1 MSRFTQVV
9 DRLKGPVVPVN
20 VCFAEDDS
28 IDYDA
33 MRRYVDWLC
42 RQGVPVVLL
51 TYGSSEFAALS
62 GDEIRTLTELFA
74 RTVAGR
80 ALFVTSTGY
89 FSIDECRR
97 FLRHA
102 EEAGADAVKVQINPW
117 LGQERE
123 VLVGYF
129 DAIRGAAGIPLLL
142 WGAWPDPYP
151 VAVVRE
157 LAARDEVVGIKNDGD
172 PFYAYYDLLRATAD
186 RNFAVISGGQMRNFM
201 FGHPLGGA
209 AYLCTVAPFRP
220 DLALRF
226 YRLLQAGDTEAA
238 WDMVERYEDRWLPVA
253 VEHGWLE
260 SVKVAMEL
268 HGLVPNARLRRPRP
282 PLRGPARRTVQET
295 VRQVFGDPAA
305 RATGNA
311 GFEPTTSGSG
321 GQRSIQLS

>member
-1 MSRFTQVV
+1 MSRAAGVV

-20 VCFAEDDS
+20 VCFAADDS

-42 RQGVPVVLL
+42 EQRVPVVLL

-62 GDEIRTLTELFA
+62 AEEIWKLTELFA

-80 ALFVTSTGY
+80 SLFVTSTGY
-89 FSIDECRR
+89 WSIDECRR

-102 EEAGADAVKVQINPW
+102 DAAGADAVKVQINPW

-151 VAVVRE
+151 IAAVRE

-186 RNFAVISGGQMRNFM
+186 ERFAVISGGQMRNFM

-209 AYLCTVAPFRP
+209 AWLCTVAPFRP

-226 YRLLQAGDTEAA
+226 YGHLQAGEVEAA
-238 WDMVERYEDRWLPVA
+238 WGMVERYEDRWLPVA

-260 SVKVAMEL
+260 SVKAAMEL
-268 HGLVPNARLRRPRP
+268 HGLVPNARLRRPRRS
-282 PLRGPARRTVQET
+282 LEGAAREAVRAT
-295 VRQVFGDPAA
+295 VRRVFGA
-305 RATGNA
+305 
-311 GFEPTTSGSG
+311 PTTA
-321 GQRSIQLS
+321 

>member
-1 MSRFTQVV
+1 MSRSADVV

-20 VCFAEDDS
+20 ICFADDHS
-28 IDYDA
+28 VDYEA

-42 RQGVPVVLL
+42 EQRVPVILL
-51 TYGSSEFAALS
+51 TYGSSEFSVLS
-62 GDEIRTLTELFA
+62 AEEIWKLTELFA
-74 RTVAGR
+74 RTVDGR

-89 FSIDECRR
+89 WSIGECRE

-102 EEAGADAVKVQINPW
+102 DAVGADAVKVQINPW

-129 DAIRGAAGIPLLL
+129 DAIHGAAGIPVLV

-151 VAVVRE
+151 VATVRE
-157 LAARDEVVGIKNDGD
+157 LAARDVVVGIKNDGD

-186 RNFAVISGGQMRNFM
+186 QSFAVISGGQMRNFM
-201 FGHPLGGA
+201 LGYPLGGA

-226 YRLLQAGDTEAA
+226 YAHLQAGEMDAA
-238 WDMVERYEDRWLPVA
+238 WAMVERYEDRWLPVA

-268 HGLVPNARLRRPRP
+268 HGLVPNARLGRPRP
-282 PLRGPARRTVQET
+282 SLQGAARAAVQQT
-295 VRQVFGDPAA
+295 VRDVFGDPGA
-305 RATGNA
+305 
-311 GFEPTTSGSG
+311 
-321 GQRSIQLS
+321 

>member
-1 MSRFTQVV
+1 MSRAAGVV

-20 VCFAEDDS
+20 VCFAADDS

-42 RQGVPVVLL
+42 EQRVPVVLL

-62 GDEIRTLTELFA
+62 AEEIWKLTELFA

-80 ALFVTSTGY
+80 SLFVTSTGY
-89 FSIDECRR
+89 WSIDECRR

-102 EEAGADAVKVQINPW
+102 DAAGADAVKVQINPW

-151 VAVVRE
+151 IAAVRE

-186 RNFAVISGGQMRNFM
+186 ERFAVISGGQMRNFM

-209 AYLCTVAPFRP
+209 AWLCTVAPFRP

-226 YRLLQAGDTEAA
+226 YGHLQAGEVEAA
-238 WDMVERYEDRWLPVA
+238 WAMVERYEDRWLPVA

-260 SVKVAMEL
+260 SVKAAMEL
-268 HGLVPNARLRRPRP
+268 HGLVPNARLRRPRRS
-282 PLRGPARRTVQET
+282 LEGAAREAVRAT
-295 VRQVFGDPAA
+295 VRRVFGA
-305 RATGNA
+305 
-311 GFEPTTSGSG
+311 PTTA
-321 GQRSIQLS
+321 

>member
-1 MSRFTQVV
+1 MSRAAGVV

-20 VCFAEDDS
+20 VCFAADDS

-42 RQGVPVVLL
+42 EQRVPVVLL

-62 GDEIRTLTELFA
+62 AEEIWKLTELFA

-80 ALFVTSTGY
+80 SLFVTSTGY
-89 FSIDECRR
+89 WSIDECRR

-102 EEAGADAVKVQINPW
+102 DAAGADAVKVQINPW

-151 VAVVRE
+151 IAAVRE

-186 RNFAVISGGQMRNFM
+186 ERFAVISGGQMRNFM

-209 AYLCTVAPFRP
+209 AWLCTVAPFRP

-226 YRLLQAGDTEAA
+226 YGHLQAGEVEAA
-238 WDMVERYEDRWLPVA
+238 WAMVERYEDRWLPVA

-260 SVKVAMEL
+260 SVKAAMEL
-268 HGLVPNARLRRPRP
+268 HGLVPNARLRRPRRS
-282 PLRGPARRTVQET
+282 LEGAAREAVRAT
-295 VRQVFGDPAA
+295 VRRVFGA
-305 RATGNA
+305 
-311 GFEPTTSGSG
+311 PTTT
-321 GQRSIQLS
+321 

>member
-282 PLRGPARRTVQET
+282 PLRGPARRTVQE
-295 VRQVFGDPAA
+295 
-305 RATGNA
+305 
-311 GFEPTTSGSG
+311 
-321 GQRSIQLS
+321 

>member
-1 MSRFTQVV
+1 MSRAAAVV

-20 VCFAEDDS
+20 VCFAADDS

-42 RQGVPVVLL
+42 EQRVPVVLL

-62 GDEIRTLTELFA
+62 AEEIWKLTELFA

-80 ALFVTSTGY
+80 SLFVTSTGY
-89 FSIDECRR
+89 WSIDECRR

-102 EEAGADAVKVQINPW
+102 DAAGADAVKVQINPW

-151 VAVVRE
+151 IAAVRE

-186 RNFAVISGGQMRNFM
+186 ERFAVISGGQMRNFM

-209 AYLCTVAPFRP
+209 AWLCTVAPFRP

-226 YRLLQAGDTEAA
+226 YGHLQAGEVEAA
-238 WDMVERYEDRWLPVA
+238 WGMVERYEDRWLPVA

-260 SVKVAMEL
+260 SVKAAMEL
-268 HGLVPNARLRRPRP
+268 HGLVPNARLRRPRRS
-282 PLRGPARRTVQET
+282 LEGAAREAVRAT
-295 VRQVFGDPAA
+295 VRQVFGA
-305 RATGNA
+305 
-311 GFEPTTSGSG
+311 PTTA
-321 GQRSIQLS
+321 

>member
-1 MSRFTQVV
+1 MSRAAGVV

-20 VCFAEDDS
+20 VCFAADDS

-42 RQGVPVVLL
+42 EQRVPVVLL

-62 GDEIRTLTELFA
+62 AEEIWKLTELFA

-80 ALFVTSTGY
+80 SLFVTSTGY
-89 FSIDECRR
+89 WSIDECRR

-102 EEAGADAVKVQINPW
+102 DAAGADAVKVQINPW

-151 VAVVRE
+151 IAAVRE

-186 RNFAVISGGQMRNFM
+186 ERFAVISGGQMRNFM

-209 AYLCTVAPFRP
+209 AWLCTVAPFRP

-226 YRLLQAGDTEAA
+226 YGHLQAGEVEAA
-238 WDMVERYEDRWLPVA
+238 WGMVERYEDRWLPVA

-260 SVKVAMEL
+260 SVKAAMEL
-268 HGLVPNARLRRPRP
+268 HGLVPNARLRRPRRS
-282 PLRGPARRTVQET
+282 LEGAAREAVRAT
-295 VRQVFGDPAA
+295 VRRVFGA
-305 RATGNA
+305 
-311 GFEPTTSGSG
+311 PTTT
-321 GQRSIQLS
+321 

>member
-1 MSRFTQVV
+1 MSRAAGVV

-20 VCFAEDDS
+20 VCFAADDS

-42 RQGVPVVLL
+42 EQRIPVVLL

-62 GDEIRTLTELFA
+62 AEEIWKLTELFA

-80 ALFVTSTGY
+80 SLFVTSTGY
-89 FSIDECRR
+89 WSIDECRR

-102 EEAGADAVKVQINPW
+102 DAAGADAVKVQINPW

-151 VAVVRE
+151 IAAVRE

-186 RNFAVISGGQMRNFM
+186 ERFAVISGGQMRNFM

-209 AYLCTVAPFRP
+209 AWLCTVAPFRP

-226 YRLLQAGDTEAA
+226 YGHLQAGEVEAA
-238 WDMVERYEDRWLPVA
+238 WGMVERYEDRWLPVA

-260 SVKVAMEL
+260 SVKAAMEL
-268 HGLVPNARLRRPRP
+268 HGLVPNARLRRPRRS
-282 PLRGPARRTVQET
+282 LEGAAREAVRAT
-295 VRQVFGDPAA
+295 VRQVFGA
-305 RATGNA
+305 
-311 GFEPTTSGSG
+311 PTTA
-321 GQRSIQLS
+321 

>member
-1 MSRFTQVV
+1 MSRYAEVA

-28 IDYDA
+28 VDYPA

-42 RQGVPVVLL
+42 GQGVPVVLL

-62 GDEIRTLTELFA
+62 ADEIWRLTELFA

-80 ALFVTSTGY
+80 SLFVTSTGY
-89 FSIDECRR
+89 WSIDECRR

-151 VAVVRE
+151 VAAVRE
-157 LAARDEVVGIKNDGD
+157 LAAREEIVGIKNDGD
-172 PFYAYYDLLRATAD
+172 PFYAYYDLLRATAG

-226 YRLLQAGDTEAA
+226 YGRLQAGDTAAA
-238 WDMVERYEDRWLPVA
+238 WAMVERYEDRWLPVA

-282 PLRGPARRTVQET
+282 PLRGAAREAVQST

-305 RATGNA
+305 LATGRT
-311 GFEPTTSGSG
+311 PTAPS
-321 GQRSIQLS
+321 

>member
-1 MSRFTQVV
+1 MSRATEVV

-20 VCFAEDDS
+20 ICFADDDS
-28 IDYDA
+28 IDYEA

-42 RQGVPVVLL
+42 EQRVPVVLL
-51 TYGSSEFAALS
+51 TYGSSEFAVLS
-62 GDEIRTLTELFA
+62 AADIWKLTELFA
-74 RTVAGR
+74 RTVDGR
-80 ALFVTSTGY
+80 SLFVTSTGY
-89 FSIDECRR
+89 WSIDECRE

-102 EEAGADAVKVQINPW
+102 DAVGADAVKVQINPW

-151 VAVVRE
+151 IATVRE

-186 RNFAVISGGQMRNFM
+186 RSFAVISGGQMRNFM
-201 FGHPLGGA
+201 LGSPLGGA

-226 YRLLQAGDTEAA
+226 YGHLQAGEMDAA
-238 WDMVERYEDRWLPVA
+238 WAMVERYEDRWLQLA
-253 VEHGWLE
+253 IKHGWLE

-268 HGLVPNARLRRPRP
+268 HGLVPNARLGRPRP
-282 PLRGPARRTVQET
+282 SLEGAARAAVQQT
-295 VRQVFGDPAA
+295 VREVFGDPGA
-305 RATGNA
+305 
-311 GFEPTTSGSG
+311 
-321 GQRSIQLS
+321 

>member
-1 MSRFTQVV
+1 MSRATEVV

-20 VCFAEDDS
+20 ICFADDDS
-28 IDYDA
+28 IDYEA

-42 RQGVPVVLL
+42 EQRVPVVLL
-51 TYGSSEFAALS
+51 TYGSSEFSVLS
-62 GDEIRTLTELFA
+62 ASEIWKLTELFA
-74 RTVAGR
+74 RTVDGR
-80 ALFVTSTGY
+80 SLFVTSTGY
-89 FSIDECRR
+89 WSIDECRE

-102 EEAGADAVKVQINPW
+102 DSVGADAVKVQINPW

-151 VAVVRE
+151 IATVRE

-186 RNFAVISGGQMRNFM
+186 QSFAVISGGQMRNFM
-201 FGHPLGGA
+201 LGYPLGGA

-226 YRLLQAGDTEAA
+226 YGHLQAGEVDAA
-238 WDMVERYEDRWLPVA
+238 WAMVERYEDRWLQVA

-268 HGLVPNARLRRPRP
+268 HGLVPNARLGRPRP
-282 PLRGPARRTVQET
+282 SLEGAARAVVQATVKE
-295 VRQVFGDPAA
+295 VFGDPSA
-305 RATGNA
+305 
-311 GFEPTTSGSG
+311 
-321 GQRSIQLS
+321 

>member
-1 MSRFTQVV
+1 MSRAAGVV

-20 VCFAEDDS
+20 VCFAADDS

-42 RQGVPVVLL
+42 EQRVPVVLL

-62 GDEIRTLTELFA
+62 AEEIWKLTELFA

-80 ALFVTSTGY
+80 SLFVTSTGY
-89 FSIDECRR
+89 WSIDECRR

-102 EEAGADAVKVQINPW
+102 DAAGADAVKVQINPW

-151 VAVVRE
+151 IAAVRE

-186 RNFAVISGGQMRNFM
+186 ERFAVISGGQMRNFM

-209 AYLCTVAPFRP
+209 AWLCTVAPFRP

-226 YRLLQAGDTEAA
+226 YGHLQAGEVEAA
-238 WDMVERYEDRWLPVA
+238 WGMVERYEDRWLPVA
-253 VEHGWLE
+253 VQHGWLE
-260 SVKVAMEL
+260 SVKAAMEL
-268 HGLVPNARLRRPRP
+268 HGLVPNARLRRPRRS
-282 PLRGPARRTVQET
+282 LEGAAREAVRAT
-295 VRQVFGDPAA
+295 VRQVFGA
-305 RATGNA
+305 
-311 GFEPTTSGSG
+311 PTTA
-321 GQRSIQLS
+321 

>member
-1 MSRFTQVV
+1 MSRAAAVV

-20 VCFAEDDS
+20 VCFAADDS

-42 RQGVPVVLL
+42 EQRVPVVLL

-62 GDEIRTLTELFA
+62 AEEIWKLTELFA

-80 ALFVTSTGY
+80 SLFVTSTGY
-89 FSIDECRR
+89 WSIDECRR

-102 EEAGADAVKVQINPW
+102 DAAGADAVKVQINPW

-151 VAVVRE
+151 IAAVRE

-186 RNFAVISGGQMRNFM
+186 ERFAVISGGQMRNFM

-209 AYLCTVAPFRP
+209 AWLCTVAPFRP

-226 YRLLQAGDTEAA
+226 YGHLQAGEVEAA
-238 WDMVERYEDRWLPVA
+238 WAMVERYEDRWLPVA

-260 SVKVAMEL
+260 SVKAAMEL
-268 HGLVPNARLRRPRP
+268 HGLVPNARLRRPRRS
-282 PLRGPARRTVQET
+282 LEGAAREAVRTT
-295 VRQVFGDPAA
+295 VRRVFGA
-305 RATGNA
+305 
-311 GFEPTTSGSG
+311 PTTA
-321 GQRSIQLS
+321 

>member
-1 MSRFTQVV
+1 MSRAAGVV

-20 VCFAEDDS
+20 VCFAADDS

-42 RQGVPVVLL
+42 EQRVPVVLL

-62 GDEIRTLTELFA
+62 AEEIWKLTELFA

-80 ALFVTSTGY
+80 SLFVTSTGY
-89 FSIDECRR
+89 WSIDECRR

-102 EEAGADAVKVQINPW
+102 DAAGADAVKVQINPW

-129 DAIRGAAGIPLLL
+129 DAIRDAAGIPLLL

-151 VAVVRE
+151 IAAVRE

-186 RNFAVISGGQMRNFM
+186 ERFAVISGGQMRNFM

-209 AYLCTVAPFRP
+209 AWLCTVAPFRP

-226 YRLLQAGDTEAA
+226 YGHLQAGEVEAA
-238 WDMVERYEDRWLPVA
+238 WAMVERYEDRWLPVA

-260 SVKVAMEL
+260 SVKAAMEL
-268 HGLVPNARLRRPRP
+268 HGLVPNARLRRPRRS
-282 PLRGPARRTVQET
+282 LEGAAREAVRAT
-295 VRQVFGDPAA
+295 VRQVFGA
-305 RATGNA
+305 
-311 GFEPTTSGSG
+311 PTTT
-321 GQRSIQLS
+321 

>member
-1 MSRFTQVV
+1 MSRAAGVV

-20 VCFAEDDS
+20 VCFAADDS

-42 RQGVPVVLL
+42 EQRVPVVLL

-62 GDEIRTLTELFA
+62 AEEIWKLTELFA

-80 ALFVTSTGY
+80 SLFVTSTGY
-89 FSIDECRR
+89 WSIDECRR

-102 EEAGADAVKVQINPW
+102 DAAGADAVKVQINPW

-129 DAIRGAAGIPLLL
+129 DAIRDAAGIPLLL

-151 VAVVRE
+151 IAAVRE

-186 RNFAVISGGQMRNFM
+186 ERFAVISGGQMRNFM

-209 AYLCTVAPFRP
+209 AWLCTVAPFRP

-226 YRLLQAGDTEAA
+226 YGHLQAGEVEAA
-238 WDMVERYEDRWLPVA
+238 WGMVERYEDRWLPVA

-260 SVKVAMEL
+260 SVKAAMEL
-268 HGLVPNARLRRPRP
+268 HGLVPNARLRRPRRS
-282 PLRGPARRTVQET
+282 LEGAAREAVRAT
-295 VRQVFGDPAA
+295 VRRVFGA
-305 RATGNA
+305 
-311 GFEPTTSGSG
+311 PTTT
-321 GQRSIQLS
+321 

>member
-1 MSRFTQVV
+1 VVVSRATEVV

-20 VCFAEDDS
+20 ICFADDHS
-28 IDYDA
+28 VDYEA

-42 RQGVPVVLL
+42 EQRVPVVLL
-51 TYGSSEFAALS
+51 TYGSSEFSVLS
-62 GDEIRTLTELFA
+62 ASEIWKLTELFA
-74 RTVAGR
+74 RTVDGR
-80 ALFVTSTGY
+80 SLFVTSTGY
-89 FSIDECRR
+89 WSIDECRE

-102 EEAGADAVKVQINPW
+102 DAVGADAVKVQINPW

-151 VAVVRE
+151 IATVRE

-186 RNFAVISGGQMRNFM
+186 QSFAVISGGQMRNFM
-201 FGHPLGGA
+201 LGHPLGGA

-220 DLALRF
+220 DLALQF
-226 YRLLQAGDTEAA
+226 YGHLQAGEVNAA
-238 WDMVERYEDRWLPVA
+238 WAMVERYEDRWLPVA

-268 HGLVPNARLRRPRP
+268 HGLVPNARLGRPRP
-282 PLRGPARRTVQET
+282 SLEGAARAVVQET
-295 VRQVFGDPAA
+295 VKEVFGDP
-305 RATGNA
+305 
-311 GFEPTTSGSG
+311 SG
-321 GQRSIQLS
+321 

>member
-1 MSRFTQVV
+1 MSRAARVV

-20 VCFAEDDS
+20 VCFAADDS

-42 RQGVPVVLL
+42 EQRVPVVLL

-62 GDEIRTLTELFA
+62 AEEIWKLTELFA

-80 ALFVTSTGY
+80 SLFVASTGY
-89 FSIDECRR
+89 WSIDECRR

-102 EEAGADAVKVQINPW
+102 DAVGADAVKVQINPW
-117 LGQERE
+117 LGQERA

-151 VAVVRE
+151 IAAVRE

-172 PFYAYYDLLRATAD
+172 PFYAYYDLLRATAGE
-186 RNFAVISGGQMRNFM
+186 RFAVISGGQMRNFM

-226 YRLLQAGDTEAA
+226 YGHLQAGEAQAA
-238 WDMVERYEDRWLPVA
+238 WGMVERYEDRWLPVA

-260 SVKVAMEL
+260 SVKAAMEL

-282 PLRGPARRTVQET
+282 SLEGAAREAVRAT
-295 VRQVFGDPAA
+295 VRRVFGA
-305 RATGNA
+305 
-311 GFEPTTSGSG
+311 PTTT
-321 GQRSIQLS
+321 

>member
-1 MSRFTQVV
+1 MSRAAGVV

-20 VCFAEDDS
+20 VCFAADDS

-42 RQGVPVVLL
+42 EQRVPVVLL

-62 GDEIRTLTELFA
+62 AEEIWKLTELFA

-80 ALFVTSTGY
+80 SLFVTSTGY
-89 FSIDECRR
+89 WSIDECRR

-102 EEAGADAVKVQINPW
+102 DAAGADAVKVQINPW

-151 VAVVRE
+151 IAAVRE

-186 RNFAVISGGQMRNFM
+186 ERFAVISGGQMRNFM

-209 AYLCTVAPFRP
+209 AWLCTVAPFRP

-226 YRLLQAGDTEAA
+226 YGHLQAGEVEAA
-238 WDMVERYEDRWLPVA
+238 WGMVERYEDRWLPVA

-260 SVKVAMEL
+260 SVKTAMEL
-268 HGLVPNARLRRPRP
+268 HGLVPNARLRRPRRS
-282 PLRGPARRTVQET
+282 LEGAAREAVRAT
-295 VRQVFGDPAA
+295 VRQVFGA
-305 RATGNA
+305 
-311 GFEPTTSGSG
+311 PTTA
-321 GQRSIQLS
+321 

>member
-1 MSRFTQVV
+1 MSRSADVV

-20 VCFAEDDS
+20 ICFADDHS
-28 IDYDA
+28 VDYDA

-42 RQGVPVVLL
+42 EQRVPVILL
-51 TYGSSEFAALS
+51 TYGSSEFSVLS
-62 GDEIRTLTELFA
+62 AEEIRKLTELFA

-80 ALFVTSTGY
+80 SLFVTSTGY
-89 FSIDECRR
+89 WSIGECRE

-102 EEAGADAVKVQINPW
+102 DAVGADAVKVQINPW

-129 DAIRGAAGIPLLL
+129 DAIRGAAGIPVLV

-151 VAVVRE
+151 IATVRE

-186 RNFAVISGGQMRNFM
+186 QSFAVISGGQMRNFM
-201 FGHPLGGA
+201 LGYPLGGA
-209 AYLCTVAPFRP
+209 AYLCTMAPFRP

-226 YRLLQAGDTEAA
+226 YGHLQAGETEHA
-238 WDMVERYEDRWLPVA
+238 WAMVERYEDRWLPVA
-253 VEHGWLE
+253 VKHGWLE

-268 HGLVPNARLRRPRP
+268 HGLVPNARLGRPRP
-282 PLRGPARRTVQET
+282 SLEGAARAAVQQT
-295 VRQVFGDPAA
+295 VREVFGDPGA
-305 RATGNA
+305 
-311 GFEPTTSGSG
+311 
-321 GQRSIQLS
+321 

>member
-1 MSRFTQVV
+1 VSRAAAVV

-20 VCFAEDDS
+20 VCFAADDS

-42 RQGVPVVLL
+42 EQRVPVVLL

-62 GDEIRTLTELFA
+62 AEEIWKLTELFA

-80 ALFVTSTGY
+80 SLFVTSTGY
-89 FSIDECRR
+89 WSIDECRR

-102 EEAGADAVKVQINPW
+102 DAAGADAVKVQINPW

-151 VAVVRE
+151 IAAVRE

-186 RNFAVISGGQMRNFM
+186 ERFAVISGGQMRNFM

-209 AYLCTVAPFRP
+209 AWLCTVAPFRP

-226 YRLLQAGDTEAA
+226 YGHLQAGEVEAA
-238 WDMVERYEDRWLPVA
+238 WGMVERYEDRWLPVA

-260 SVKVAMEL
+260 SVKAAMEL
-268 HGLVPNARLRRPRP
+268 HGLVPNARLRRPRRS
-282 PLRGPARRTVQET
+282 LEGAAREAVRAT
-295 VRQVFGDPAA
+295 VRQVFGA
-305 RATGNA
+305 
-311 GFEPTTSGSG
+311 PTTA
-321 GQRSIQLS
+321 

>member
-1 MSRFTQVV
+1 MSRAAGVV

-20 VCFAEDDS
+20 VCFAADDS

-42 RQGVPVVLL
+42 EQRVPVVLL

-62 GDEIRTLTELFA
+62 AEEIWKLTELFA

-80 ALFVTSTGY
+80 SLFVTSTGY
-89 FSIDECRR
+89 WSIDECRR

-102 EEAGADAVKVQINPW
+102 DAAGADAVKVQINPW

-151 VAVVRE
+151 IAAVRE

-186 RNFAVISGGQMRNFM
+186 ERFAVISGGQMRNFM

-209 AYLCTVAPFRP
+209 AWLCTVAPFRP

-226 YRLLQAGDTEAA
+226 YGHLQAGEVEAA
-238 WDMVERYEDRWLPVA
+238 WGMVERYEDRWLPVA

-260 SVKVAMEL
+260 SVKTAMEL
-268 HGLVPNARLRRPRP
+268 HGLVPNARLRRPRRS
-282 PLRGPARRTVQET
+282 LEGAAREAVRAT
-295 VRQVFGDPAA
+295 VRRVFGA
-305 RATGNA
+305 
-311 GFEPTTSGSG
+311 PTTT
-321 GQRSIQLS
+321 

>member
-1 MSRFTQVV
+1 MSRATEVV

-20 VCFAEDDS
+20 ICFADDDS
-28 IDYDA
+28 IDYEA

-42 RQGVPVVLL
+42 EQRVPVVLL
-51 TYGSSEFAALS
+51 TYGSSEFSVLS
-62 GDEIRTLTELFA
+62 ASEIWKLTELFA

-80 ALFVTSTGY
+80 SLFVTSTGY
-89 FSIDECRR
+89 WSIDECRK

-102 EEAGADAVKVQINPW
+102 DAVGADAVKVQINPW

-151 VAVVRE
+151 IATVRE

-186 RNFAVISGGQMRNFM
+186 QSFAVISGGQMRNFM
-201 FGHPLGGA
+201 LGHPLGGA
-209 AYLCTVAPFRP
+209 GYLCTVAPFRP
-220 DLALRF
+220 DLALQF
-226 YRLLQAGDTEAA
+226 YGHLQAGEVDAA
-238 WDMVERYEDRWLPVA
+238 WAMVERYEDRWLPVA

-268 HGLVPNARLRRPRP
+268 HGLVPNARLGRPRP
-282 PLRGPARRTVQET
+282 SLEGAARAAVQATVKE
-295 VRQVFGDPAA
+295 VFGDP
-305 RATGNA
+305 NA
-311 GFEPTTSGSG
+311 
-321 GQRSIQLS
+321 

>member
-1 MSRFTQVV
+1 MSRSTTVV
-9 DRLKGPVVPVN
+9 DRLAGPVVPVN
-20 VCFAEDDS
+20 VCFADDDS
-28 IDYDA
+28 IDYEA

-42 RQGVPVVLL
+42 EQRVPVVLL

-62 GDEIRTLTELFA
+62 AGEIWKLTELFA

-80 ALFVTSTGY
+80 SLFVTSTGY
-89 FSIDECRR
+89 WSIDECRR

-102 EEAGADAVKVQINPW
+102 DAAGADAVKVQINPW
-117 LGQERE
+117 LGQERD

-151 VAVVRE
+151 IATVRE
-157 LAARDEVVGIKNDGD
+157 LAARDDVVGIKNDGD

-186 RNFAVISGGQMRNFM
+186 ENFAVISGGQMRNFM

-226 YRLLQAGDTEAA
+226 YRHLQAGEVKAA
-238 WDMVERYEDRWLPVA
+238 WGMVERYEDRWLPVA

-282 PLRGPARRTVQET
+282 ALDGAARTAVQATVK
-295 VRQVFGDPAA
+295 QVFG
-305 RATGNA
+305 
-311 GFEPTTSGSG
+311 EPTTNT
-321 GQRSIQLS
+321 

>member
-1 MSRFTQVV
+1 MSRATEVV

-20 VCFAEDDS
+20 ICFADDDS
-28 IDYDA
+28 IDYEG

-42 RQGVPVVLL
+42 EQRVPVVLL
-51 TYGSSEFAALS
+51 TYGSSEFSVLS
-62 GDEIRTLTELFA
+62 ASEIWKLTELFA
-74 RTVAGR
+74 RTVDGR
-80 ALFVTSTGY
+80 SLFVTSTGY
-89 FSIDECRR
+89 WSIDECRE

-102 EEAGADAVKVQINPW
+102 DSVGADAVKVQINPW

-151 VAVVRE
+151 IATVRE

-186 RNFAVISGGQMRNFM
+186 QSFAVISGGQMRNFM
-201 FGHPLGGA
+201 LGYPLGGA

-226 YRLLQAGDTEAA
+226 YGHLQAGEVDAA
-238 WDMVERYEDRWLPVA
+238 WAMVERYEDRWLQVA

-268 HGLVPNARLRRPRP
+268 HGLVPNARLGRPRP
-282 PLRGPARRTVQET
+282 SLEGAARAVVQATVKE
-295 VRQVFGDPAA
+295 VFGDPSA
-305 RATGNA
+305 
-311 GFEPTTSGSG
+311 
-321 GQRSIQLS
+321 

>member
-1 MSRFTQVV
+1 MSRAAGVV

-20 VCFAEDDS
+20 VCFAADDS

-42 RQGVPVVLL
+42 EQRVPVVLL

-62 GDEIRTLTELFA
+62 AEEIWKLTELFA

-80 ALFVTSTGY
+80 SLFVTSTGY
-89 FSIDECRR
+89 WSIDECRR

-102 EEAGADAVKVQINPW
+102 DAAGADAVKVQINPW

-151 VAVVRE
+151 IAAVRE

-186 RNFAVISGGQMRNFM
+186 ERFAVISGGQMRNFM

-209 AYLCTVAPFRP
+209 AWLCTVAPFRP

-226 YRLLQAGDTEAA
+226 YGHLQAGEVEAA
-238 WDMVERYEDRWLPVA
+238 WGMVERYEDRWLPVA

-260 SVKVAMEL
+260 SVKAAMEL
-268 HGLVPNARLRRPRP
+268 HGLVPNARLRRPRRS
-282 PLRGPARRTVQET
+282 LEGAAREAVRAT
-295 VRQVFGDPAA
+295 VRQVFGA
-305 RATGNA
+305 
-311 GFEPTTSGSG
+311 PTTT
-321 GQRSIQLS
+321 

>member
-1 MSRFTQVV
+1 MSRAAGVV

-20 VCFAEDDS
+20 VCFAADDS

-42 RQGVPVVLL
+42 EQRVPVVLL

-62 GDEIRTLTELFA
+62 AEEIWKLTELFA

-80 ALFVTSTGY
+80 SLFVTSTGY
-89 FSIDECRR
+89 WSIDECRR

-102 EEAGADAVKVQINPW
+102 DAAGADAVKVQINPW

-151 VAVVRE
+151 IAAVRE

-186 RNFAVISGGQMRNFM
+186 ERFAVISGGQMRNFM

-209 AYLCTVAPFRP
+209 AWLCTVAPFRP

-226 YRLLQAGDTEAA
+226 YGHLQAGEVEAA
-238 WDMVERYEDRWLPVA
+238 WAMVERYEDRWLPVA

-260 SVKVAMEL
+260 SVKAAMEL
-268 HGLVPNARLRRPRP
+268 HGLVPNARLRRPRRS
-282 PLRGPARRTVQET
+282 LEGAAREAVRAT
-295 VRQVFGDPAA
+295 VRQVFGA
-305 RATGNA
+305 
-311 GFEPTTSGSG
+311 PTTT
-321 GQRSIQLS
+321 

>member
-1 MSRFTQVV
+1 MSRAAGVV

-20 VCFAEDDS
+20 VCFAADDS

-42 RQGVPVVLL
+42 EQRVPVVLL

-62 GDEIRTLTELFA
+62 AEEIWKLTELFA

-80 ALFVTSTGY
+80 SLFVTSTGY
-89 FSIDECRR
+89 WSIDECRR

-102 EEAGADAVKVQINPW
+102 DAAGADAVKVQINPW

-151 VAVVRE
+151 IAAVRE

-186 RNFAVISGGQMRNFM
+186 ERFAVISGGQMRNFM

-209 AYLCTVAPFRP
+209 AWLCTVAPFRP

-226 YRLLQAGDTEAA
+226 YGHLQAGEVEAA
-238 WDMVERYEDRWLPVA
+238 WGMVERYEDRWLPVA

-260 SVKVAMEL
+260 SVKAAMEL
-268 HGLVPNARLRRPRP
+268 HGLVPNARLRRPRRS
-282 PLRGPARRTVQET
+282 LEGAAREAVRAT
-295 VRQVFGDPAA
+295 VRQVFGA
-305 RATGNA
+305 
-311 GFEPTTSGSG
+311 PTTA
-321 GQRSIQLS
+321 

>member
-1 MSRFTQVV
+1 MSRATEVV

-20 VCFAEDDS
+20 ICFADDDS
-28 IDYDA
+28 IDYEA

-42 RQGVPVVLL
+42 EQRVPVVLL
-51 TYGSSEFAALS
+51 TYGSSEFSVLS
-62 GDEIRTLTELFA
+62 ASEVWKLTELFA

-89 FSIDECRR
+89 WSIEECRE

-102 EEAGADAVKVQINPW
+102 DAVGADAVKVQINPW

-129 DAIRGAAGIPLLL
+129 DALRGAAGIPLLL

-151 VAVVRE
+151 IATVRE

-186 RNFAVISGGQMRNFM
+186 RSFAVISGGQMRNFM
-201 FGHPLGGA
+201 LGYPLGGA

-226 YRLLQAGDTEAA
+226 YGHLQAGEMDAA
-238 WDMVERYEDRWLPVA
+238 WAMVERYEDRWLQLA
-253 VEHGWLE
+253 IKHGWLE

-268 HGLVPNARLRRPRP
+268 HGLVPNARLGRPRP
-282 PLRGPARRTVQET
+282 SLEGAARAAVQQT
-295 VRQVFGDPAA
+295 VREVFGDPGA
-305 RATGNA
+305 
-311 GFEPTTSGSG
+311 
-321 GQRSIQLS
+321 